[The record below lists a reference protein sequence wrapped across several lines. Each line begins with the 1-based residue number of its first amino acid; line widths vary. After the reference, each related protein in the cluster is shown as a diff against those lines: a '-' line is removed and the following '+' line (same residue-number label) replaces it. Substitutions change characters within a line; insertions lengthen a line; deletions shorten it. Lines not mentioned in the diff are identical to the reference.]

1 MVPIKS
7 KVVGRFSSLKSVL
20 NLPAKSFDKQ
30 FALKKIWVNFFWSHV
45 PGLLNV
51 VKKQNKLGWQWMMS
65 EISKFCMKIKLI
77 WGFKRDCQVFLKKIL
92 PQDDYWYYSE
102 MRTMYETFT
111 NFLLTFSFFYTMVI
125 INFFSFDDILVY
137 FDFPYIFK
145 FKYMYSNATWSP
157 NMMNKA

>member
-30 FALKKIWVNFFWSHV
+30 FALKKNLGDFFLVSCAF
-45 PGLLNV
+45 GLLNV

-77 WGFKRDCQVFLKKIL
+77 WGFKRDCQVFFLNYC
-92 PQDDYWYYSE
+92 P
-102 MRTMYETFT
+102 TFT
-111 NFLLTFSFFYTMVI
+111 HFSLTFSFFYTVVI